1 MAQISLTVI
10 TIKLYNIPMDKTF
23 NLFSKLK
30 ENLND
35 YYNNGVYLVGKPSVK
50 DSFSDQ
56 NKRGLDGGYYY
67 SQRMTLEAVDLA
79 CASRYRNGPKDAE
92 GKTKTYLNIVN
103 FHADVSINQ
112 VGVNTSNYILE
123 PTSGNYSWAVF
134 FMDKKFK
141 EYSDENSY
149 DDTIDELTDD
159 FCRKGTC
166 VVKKVKKSVERVPLR
181 TIRNSQRAKSLEDA
195 ARNGGYV
202 IIENE
207 MSYSKMKK
215 YPKWNLEGVDKQKI
229 HNVFEQMSLIPRA
242 KIKEFKKIVVSDEDW
257 NDMVC
262 AYQILA
268 PDLATFTK
276 ESKDVGGKILFI
288 EEIVDTPG
296 EFPLEEAHY
305 KKIDGRWLGEGEVEK
320 QLQNQIA
327 RNLTANLRRRSLMWA
342 AKKIFQS
349 SDDDVA
355 RNLMMEVKDGEVLK
369 VKPNGTVTPVNTQ
382 TQHLGDFTADE
393 NSTKENSQ
401 QISFS
406 FEAASGEA
414 FASGTPFRLGAILE
428 NAVSKYFKR
437 KQDTLSNFLKRSF
450 FNQLIPIFQEDMSDE
465 HELRYTI
472 SDDQYE
478 EALAG
483 MVKVHKNAIL
493 SEEWMKRN
501 YVSEE
506 YVMREVE
513 KELRKSPYIFWT
525 IPENFYK
532 EIHCNMRLNI
542 NEPIGADIETLTT
555 IWDRLDQRG
564 DPRAEK
570 VLKAI
575 FAKKGKNLDAIM
587 GSASAPKAPQAPS
600 AAPVGPQLLPANAQ

>member
-1 MAQISLTVI
+1 
-10 TIKLYNIPMDKTF
+10 MDKQF

-35 YYNNGVYLVGKPSVK
+35 YYNGGVYLVGKPSNRE
-50 DSFSDQ
+50 SFGDIED
-56 NKRGLDGGYYY
+56 KGHDGGYFY
-67 SQRMTLEAVDLA
+67 SQKLTLEAIDLA
-79 CASRYRNGPKDAE
+79 CASKFKKGDRDTE
-92 GKTKTYLNIVN
+92 GKIKTYLNIVN

-112 VGVNTSNYILE
+112 VGVNVSNYILE
-123 PTSGNYSWAVF
+123 PTNEDETWAVF

-141 EYSDENSY
+141 EYSDEHSY
-149 DDTIDELTDD
+149 DDIIDELTDD
-159 FCRKGTC
+159 YCRKGTC
-166 VVKKVKKSVERVPLR
+166 VVKKIKGSVERVPLR
-181 TIRNSQRAKSLEDA
+181 TLKNSIRAKSLEDA

-207 MSYSKMKK
+207 MSFYKMKR
-215 YPKWNLEGVDKQKI
+215 YPKWNTDGIDTKKI

-242 KIKEFKKIVVSDEDW
+242 ILKQFKGLAVVDKDW
-257 NDMVC
+257 NDMIC
-262 AYQILA
+262 CYQVLV
-268 PDLATFTK
+268 PDMTSFGK
-276 ESKDVGGKILFI
+276 EKKKDQASGKILFV
-288 EEIVDTPG
+288 EEIIDIPG

-320 QLQNQIA
+320 QLQNQIS
-327 RNLTANLRRRSLMWA
+327 RNITANLRRRSLMWA

-349 SDDDVA
+349 PDDDVA
-355 RNLMMEVKDGEVLK
+355 KNLLMEVKDGEVLK
-369 VKPNGTVTPVNTQ
+369 VKQNGSVSQVNNQ
-382 TQHLGDFTADE
+382 TQHLGDFAADE
-393 NSTKENSQ
+393 SSVKENSQ

-437 KQDTLSNFLKRSF
+437 KQDTFSNFLKRSF
-450 FNQLIPIFQEDMSDE
+450 FNQLIPIFQKEMTDE
-465 HELRYTI
+465 HKLRYDV

-478 EALAG
+478 MALAG
-483 MVKVHKNAIL
+483 MVQVWKNKIL
-493 SEEWMKRN
+493 KDEWSKGN

-506 YVMREVE
+506 YVKLKIEE
-513 KELRKSPYIFWT
+513 ELRKKPYIYWN
-525 IPENFYK
+525 IPDSYYK
-532 EIHCNMRLNI
+532 GIHSKMRLNI

-587 GSASAPKAPQAPS
+587 GEVSSPNKTSGVTETPETTET
-600 AAPVGPQLLPANAQ
+600 LPNQEVNK

>member
-1 MAQISLTVI
+1 M
-10 TIKLYNIPMDKTF
+10 NKTF

-35 YYNNGVYLVGKPSVK
+35 YYNNGVYLIGKPSVK
-50 DSFSDQ
+50 DSLID
-56 NKRGLDGGYYY
+56 NEKRGRDGGYYY
-67 SQRMTLEAVDLA
+67 SQRLTLEAIDLA
-79 CASRYRNGPKDAE
+79 CASKYRKGERDAE
-92 GKTKTYLNIVN
+92 GKIKTFLNIVN

-123 PTSGNYSWAVF
+123 PTNDSQSWAVF

-141 EYSDENSY
+141 EYSDEHSY
-149 DDTIDELTDD
+149 DDIIDELTDD
-159 FCRKGTC
+159 YCRKGTC
-166 VVKKVKKSVERVPLR
+166 VVKKVKESVERVPLR
-181 TIRNSQRAKSLEDA
+181 TLRNSQKAKTLEDA

-207 MSYSKMKK
+207 MSYSKMKR
-215 YPKWNLEGVDKQKI
+215 YPKWKTTDLDKMKI
-229 HNVFEQMSLIPRA
+229 HNVFEQMSLVPRA
-242 KIKEFKKIVVSDEDW
+242 KLNEFKGLPVNDDNWED
-257 NDMVC
+257 MIC
-262 AYQILA
+262 CYQVLA
-268 PDLATFTK
+268 PDLATFKKETK
-276 ESKDVGGKILFI
+276 DEDVGGKVLFM
-288 EEIVDTPG
+288 EEIIDAPG

-320 QLQNQIA
+320 QLQNQIS

-349 SDDDVA
+349 TDDDVA
-355 RNLMMEVKDGEVLK
+355 KNLLMEVKDGEVLK
-369 VKPNGTVTPVNTQ
+369 VKPNGMVTQVNAQ
-382 TQHLGDFTADE
+382 SQHLGDFTADE
-393 NSTKENSQ
+393 NATKENSQ

-437 KQDTLSNFLKRSF
+437 KQDTFSNFLKRSF
-450 FNQLIPIFQEDMSDE
+450 FNQLIPIFQADMDDE
-465 HELRYTI
+465 HELRYNI
-472 SDDQYE
+472 ADDQYE

-483 MVKVHKNAIL
+483 MVKVHKNAII
-493 SEEWMKRN
+493 SENWMKGN
-501 YVSEE
+501 YVTEE
-506 YVMREVE
+506 EVTMQVE

-542 NEPIGADIETLTT
+542 NEPIAADIETLTT

-575 FAKKGKNLDAIM
+575 FAKKGKNLDAVM
-587 GSASAPKAPQAPS
+587 GGATAPKAQQAPS
-600 AAPVGPQLLPANAQ
+600 SAPVGKDMMSTMNNVAQPA

>member
-1 MAQISLTVI
+1 
-10 TIKLYNIPMDKTF
+10 MDKTF

-50 DSFSDQ
+50 DQFNDQ
-56 NKRGLDGGYYY
+56 DNRGLDGGYYY
-67 SQRMTLEAVDLA
+67 SQRLTLEAIDLA
-79 CASRYRNGPKDAE
+79 CASKFKKGPKDAE

-103 FHADVSINQ
+103 FHADVAINQ

-123 PTSGNYSWAVF
+123 PTGDDSSWPVF

-141 EYSDENSY
+141 EYCDEESY
-149 DDTIDELTDD
+149 DDIIDELTDD
-159 FCRKGTC
+159 YCRKGTC
-166 VVKKVKKSVERVPLR
+166 VVKTVKDSVERVPLR
-181 TIRNSQRAKSLEDA
+181 TLRNSQKAKTLEDA

-207 MSYSKMKK
+207 YSYSKMKQ
-215 YPKWNLEGVDKQKI
+215 YPKWNIDGIDKTKI

-242 KIKEFKKIVVSDEDW
+242 LLKKFKGLEVNENDWEDII
-257 NDMVC
+257 C
-262 AYQILA
+262 AYQVLIPNLE
-268 PDLATFTK
+268 TFK
-276 ESKDVGGKILFI
+276 SNVKNEDAGGKIVFL
-288 EEIVDTPG
+288 EEILDIPG

-320 QLQNQIA
+320 QLQNQIS

-342 AKKIFQS
+342 AKKVFQS

-355 RNLMMEVKDGEVLK
+355 KNLLMEVKDGEVLK
-369 VKPNGTVTPVNTQ
+369 IKPNGTISQVNSQ
-382 TQHLGDFTADE
+382 TQHLGDFTSDE
-393 NSTKENSQ
+393 NSVKENSQ

-406 FEAASGEA
+406 FEAASGES

-437 KQDTLSNFLKRSF
+437 KQDTFSNFLKRSF
-450 FNQLIPIFQEDMSDE
+450 FNQLIPIFKEDMSNA
-465 HELRYTI
+465 HKLRYSI
-472 SDDQYE
+472 PDDQYE
-478 EALAG
+478 TALEG
-483 MVKVHKNAIL
+483 MVKVHTNDIL
-493 SEEWMKRN
+493 IKEWAKGN
-501 YVSEE
+501 LVSRE
-506 YVMREVE
+506 YVKGEID
-513 KELRKSPYIFWT
+513 KELRKKPYIFWD

-532 EIHCNMRLNI
+532 DIHCYMRLNI
-542 NEPIGADIETLTT
+542 NEPIAADIETLTT

-564 DPRAEK
+564 DPRADK

-575 FAKKGKNLDAIM
+575 FAKKGKNLDAII
-587 GSASAPKAPQAPS
+587 GKATENVTSPT
-600 AAPVGPQLLPANAQ
+600 VGNEMVKNLTPNLTPTA